1 MKTASINS
9 GRAKTLL
16 LSSFV
21 VGAAIAVCSAAN
33 LPWTYDTSQRVEPT
47 PNSESSVSCAL
58 NAKAMDEQLSN
69 DCNLSSLP
77 LGFVIIM
84 K

>member
-47 PNSESSVSCAL
+47 PSSESSVSCAL
-58 NAKAMDEQLSN
+58 NTKAMDVELSN
-69 DCNLSSLP
+69 GCNLSSLP
-77 LGFVIIM
+77 VGIFIIVL
-84 K
+84 